1 MCVLVCV
8 GGGYVISPVNHGRQ
22 SAVKHMLAIDWN
34 FWKVYVF
41 TSSAKYVTI
50 NMLGRIAGNL
60 LNYIFFS
67 SFLTVKWERGKTLF
81 CILCIFLL
89 QHLGNYSKPN

>member
-1 MCVLVCV
+1 MIELEIDSSFICTYFDRICNLFIYIYMCI

-50 NMLGRIAGNL
+50 NMLGRIAG
-60 LNYIFFS
+60 S
-67 SFLTVKWERGKTLF
+67 S
-81 CILCIFLL
+81 INCIFLFCFL
-89 QHLGNYSKPN
+89 K